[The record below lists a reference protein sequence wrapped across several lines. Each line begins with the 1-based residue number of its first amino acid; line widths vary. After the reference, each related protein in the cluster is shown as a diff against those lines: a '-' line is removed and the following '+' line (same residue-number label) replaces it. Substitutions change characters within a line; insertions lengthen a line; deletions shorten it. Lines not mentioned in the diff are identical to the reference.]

1 MGQGLCP
8 PKLDARFEMRLDV
21 YLNACCLV
29 RRRSEAKR
37 ACDNGIVTVEGQ
49 KAKPS
54 RVLHVGQRVCIAF
67 SDHLLEFEVIAM
79 PRGNVSRKQAPN
91 FYRIVRD
98 EARAPE
104 FF

>member
-1 MGQGLCP
+1 MIAR
-8 PKLDARFEMRLDV
+8 LDARFEVRLDV
-21 YLNACCLV
+21 YLNTCCLV
-29 RRRSEAKR
+29 RRRSEGKR
-37 ACDNGIVTVEGQ
+37 ACDNGIVTVDGQ
-49 KAKPS
+49 QAKAS

-67 SDHLLEFEVIAM
+67 SDRLLEFEVTAL

-91 FYRIVRD
+91 FYRTVRD

>member
-1 MGQGLCP
+1 
-8 PKLDARFEMRLDV
+8 MRLDV
-21 YLNACCLV
+21 YLNTCCLV
-29 RRRSEAKR
+29 RRRSEGKR

-54 RVLHVGQRVCIAF
+54 RILQAGQRVCIAF
-67 SDHLLEFEVIAM
+67 SDRVLEFEVTAI
-79 PRGNVSRKQAPN
+79 PRGNVSRKDAPQ

-98 EARAPE
+98 EARAAE

>member
-1 MGQGLCP
+1 MIAI
-8 PKLDARFEMRLDV
+8 LDARSEVRLDV
-21 YLNACCLV
+21 YLTTCCLV
-29 RRRSEAKR
+29 RRRTEGKR
-37 ACDNGIVTVEGQ
+37 ACENGIVTVDGQ
-49 KAKPS
+49 RAKPS

-67 SDHLLEFEVIAM
+67 SDRLLEFDVTAL